1 MDLALRSLSAATAPL
16 RAEPSRAEPLE
27 CLESEFVLLVSY
39 SIHQYSSLLS
49 PVRSPSRPSLCTLSL
64 LLLNCICLLVL
75 IHHRAGPNTGT
86 RQATECVTRLRV
98 GTQRDPR
105 KARRS
110 EERSIGA
117 LNLNRTFRPLECTVI
132 VLSLLIS
139 SVFSAVLCSSEC
151 PPPRRPAP
159 LIAATRVVSCDR
171 VTSWRGVRC
180 DSDHFWVDS
189 LSRLPLPLLCS
200 AGASSVNKNE
210 VK

>member
-1 MDLALRSLSAATAPL
+1 MSRVGVRSARFVLYSSIFIAPLTCSFAFTSLSL
-16 RAEPSRAEPLE
+16 
-27 CLESEFVLLVSY
+27 Y
-39 SIHQYSSLLS
+39 IISS
-49 PVRSPSRPSLCTLSL
+49 
-64 LLLNCICLLVL
+64 LLNCICLLVL